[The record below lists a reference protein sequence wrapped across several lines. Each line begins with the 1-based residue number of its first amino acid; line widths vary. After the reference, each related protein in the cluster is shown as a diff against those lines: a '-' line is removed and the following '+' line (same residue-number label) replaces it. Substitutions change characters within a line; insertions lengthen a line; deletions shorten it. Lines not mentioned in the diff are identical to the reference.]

1 MKLKSCFRVA
11 AIIFLSS
18 LVIAAGKSAPPEAV
32 VVSVKGKVEAIS
44 ISKARRALKTGV
56 KVYGGEVVQTGKK
69 ASCKLVFGDGSNMMI
84 NAATRVQ
91 INDSRAN
98 PQGSSSVAVY
108 AGWVWAK
115 VIGEESSGLQVETAT
130 SVVGIRG
137 TVFVVGMAADGTSR
151 VGVKKGEVVVYKDR
165 GTSPV
170 KAGTAL
176 DLGFDGKAQT
186 QAFKDT
192 GRAWDKFQKQGTQNL
207 RKNPE
212 AVVGAMQS
220 RMKKDF
226 TEARAARGSLQSL
239 EKKYRKVAADIIART
254 RVLVSDEDKKIAI
267 KEASNVLTEARQTQI
282 LANRVMAD
290 AELVRGAAKDAK
302 DNPSAYPGNKKDA
315 LVRAEADLNKLNP
328 DKFHRDVIEE
338 LAAIS
343 EELERDI
350 MRFDIAPQLERT
362 PMRKKSEK
370 IENAERATYGMDSP
384 GRDSPGGFEDEAGS
398 DSGFDTP
405 PEYDM
410 PVEPEPGPEYEP
422 MPEPQPGPEPMPEPA
437 PEPPCDPPLY

>member
-1 MKLKSCFRVA
+1 M
-11 AIIFLSS
+11 IFLSS

-44 ISKARRALKTGV
+44 ISKARRSLKSGA

-98 PQGSSSVAVY
+98 PQGGSSVAVY

-192 GRAWDKFQKQGTQNL
+192 GRAWDKF
-207 RKNPE
+207 
-212 AVVGAMQS
+212 
-220 RMKKDF
+220 
-226 TEARAARGSLQSL
+226 
-239 EKKYRKVAADIIART
+239 
-254 RVLVSDEDKKIAI
+254 
-267 KEASNVLTEARQTQI
+267 
-282 LANRVMAD
+282 
-290 AELVRGAAKDAK
+290 
-302 DNPSAYPGNKKDA
+302 
-315 LVRAEADLNKLNP
+315 
-328 DKFHRDVIEE
+328 
-338 LAAIS
+338 
-343 EELERDI
+343 
-350 MRFDIAPQLERT
+350 
-362 PMRKKSEK
+362 
-370 IENAERATYGMDSP
+370 
-384 GRDSPGGFEDEAGS
+384 
-398 DSGFDTP
+398 
-405 PEYDM
+405 
-410 PVEPEPGPEYEP
+410 
-422 MPEPQPGPEPMPEPA
+422 
-437 PEPPCDPPLY
+437 